1 MYVHMNYKKLWIK
14 LVEQEIGKEKNRK
27 RVDLSPNTITKLNKN
42 EEVSMQI
49 ILRICKFLRC
59 NIDEIGD
66 VVFEEE

>member
-14 LVEQEIGKEKNRK
+14 LAGQEIGKVEFRK

>member
-1 MYVHMNYKKLWIK
+1 MYVHMWIK
-14 LVEQEIGKEKNRK
+14 LAEQEIGKVEFRK